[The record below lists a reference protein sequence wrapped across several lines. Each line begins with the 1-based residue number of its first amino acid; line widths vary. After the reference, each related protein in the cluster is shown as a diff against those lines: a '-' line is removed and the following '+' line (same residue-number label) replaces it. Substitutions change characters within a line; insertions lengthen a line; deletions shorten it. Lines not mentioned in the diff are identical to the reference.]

1 MHHKDRHKQLEQLD
15 ARMEVV
21 ELIAATAGI
30 ILGILFI
37 IFGL

>member
-1 MHHKDRHKQLEQLD
+1 MHYKDRHKQLEQLD
-15 ARMEVV
+15 ARLETF

-37 IFGL
+37 IFGV